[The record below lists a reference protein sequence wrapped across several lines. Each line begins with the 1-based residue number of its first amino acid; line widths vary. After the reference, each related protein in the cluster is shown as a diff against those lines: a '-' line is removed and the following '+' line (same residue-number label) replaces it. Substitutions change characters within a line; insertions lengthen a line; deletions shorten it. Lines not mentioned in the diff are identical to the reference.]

1 MLDLPLRT
9 PSLILRHFDLDDA
22 EPILRLNAETTTRR
36 WLPSHVYADLSA
48 AKAALAFLIS
58 SYADPG
64 SPRLGPYVLA
74 VEHADTVQLL
84 GHVGFSPLDAEVEVS
99 YAIAESARGRGFGA
113 EALFHACGLIS
124 RSFGLSGLVALTA
137 AANLASR
144 RTLERAHFTL
154 EREESMRFQG
164 VDQPV
169 CRYTWQADAC
179 HDEA

>member
-9 PSLILRHFDLDDA
+9 PSLILRHFDVDDA
-22 EPILRLNAETTTRR
+22 EPILRLNAEATTRR

-58 SYADPG
+58 SYTDPG

-74 VEHADTVQLL
+74 VEHATAAQLL
-84 GHVGFSPLDAEVEVS
+84 GHVGFSPLGAEVEVS

-113 EALFHACGLIS
+113 EALGHACGLVS

-137 AANLASR
+137 AANVASR
-144 RTLERAHFTL
+144 RTLERSGFLL

-164 VDQPV
+164 VQQRV
-169 CRYTWQADAC
+169 CRYTWRARAR
-179 HDEA
+179 HGGA